1 LSLIF
6 LQPSIVNI
14 TVMAHR
20 FFDRFANAPDRAKEE
35 HTSEEHGLSDF
46 LSKSQR
52 GDLMVLISA
61 ALEQMRE
68 TILESFEALPI
79 SDKDSPKSKNED
91 ARNWNEFGHDVPSNT
106 TEEGIRDEVGLD
118 SKSRKEAL
126 AYFDEWQ
133 NSVFLRVGQV
143 VNEREESQD
152 VRAPVKKFPKDPTEP
167 EQESSKRLQQVYRPL
182 DNPLRDGPKAQRL
195 LILRSLLLLLLG
207 LEHYNAYSR
216 VLLLHIT
223 SSLNLQ
229 PSDLNDNEAKIAR
242 GLLDTAVAMTADEEA
257 KKKAADNQD
266 LRKWKVGLATVAG
279 AALIGITG
287 GLAAPLVAAGLGTV
301 MGGLGLGGTIAA
313 SYLGALASSGV
324 VVGGLFGAYGGKMTG
339 RMMDRYARE
348 VEDFA
353 FIPIRGTTTKK
364 LKDEKEA
371 AKEDHRLRV
380 TIGITGWVTEEDNI
394 TVPWRV
400 IGPES
405 EVFALRWEYEALLN
419 LGNSMRVLVTT
430 AAWKVASHQ
439 ILIRTVFV
447 GILSAVMLPLG
458 LVRLAKIAANPFSVA
473 ISRADKAGEVL
484 ADALINGAQGKR
496 PVTLIGYSLGSRVIY
511 SCLQSLA
518 KRRAYGLIESVV
530 LMGAPIPA
538 DAAEWHSMRAV
549 VAGRL
554 VNVYSESDSVLA
566 LLYRATHLE
575 VNISGLQPVNGVP
588 NLENIDVSATVSGH
602 LRYQFLVGQILTD
615 IGFEEIDASELEMEK
630 LAMWNQDEQIERE
643 QAENEKRKPAAQV
656 KRKPVPSQ
664 QVQVESKPGEQSK
677 DALSADKSIP
687 RKEVSHHPLS
697 QPSHPIKDKDEHTDD
712 ESDEEDELNFITM
725 IDEEDEARLHQEI
738 EQRTQEQ
745 MLNWRTRQMRVDREH
760 D

>member
-1 LSLIF
+1 
-6 LQPSIVNI
+6 
-14 TVMAHR
+14 MDR
-20 FFDRFANAPDRAKEE
+20 FFDRFANTPDRGKEE
-35 HTSEEHGLSDF
+35 HKNEEHGLSDF
-46 LSKSQR
+46 LSKSER
-52 GDLMVLISA
+52 GDLMVLITA
-61 ALEQMRE
+61 ALEQMRK
-68 TILESFEALPI
+68 TILESFEALPV
-79 SDKDSPKSKNED
+79 SHRESKESPKPKIE
-91 ARNWNEFGHDVPSNT
+91 ATRGWNGNDYDVPSDT
-106 TEEGIRDEVGLD
+106 TQEAIIDAVGLD
-118 SKSRKEAL
+118 RRSRKAAL

-133 NSVFLRVGQV
+133 NSVLLRVGQV
-143 VNEREESQD
+143 VNEREDSQHGQT
-152 VRAPVKKFPKDPTEP
+152 PIKKFPKDLIEL
-167 EQESSKRLQQVYRPL
+167 EDESSNRLQQVYPPL
-182 DNPLRDGPKAQRL
+182 DNPLRDGPRAQRL

-216 VLLLHIT
+216 VLLLHVT

-229 PSDLNDNEAKIAR
+229 TSDLNDNEAKIAR

-257 KKKAADNQD
+257 KKKAAENQE
-266 LRKWKVGLATVAG
+266 LRKWKVGFATVAG

-353 FIPIRGTTTKK
+353 FIPLRGTTTKK

-419 LGNSMRVLVTT
+419 LGNSMHVLVTT

-439 ILIRTVFV
+439 ILIRTVFA
-447 GILSAVMLPLG
+447 GILSAVMLPFG
-458 LVRLAKIAANPFSVA
+458 LMRLARIAANPFSVA
-473 ISRADKAGEVL
+473 MARADKAGEVL

-511 SCLQSLA
+511 SCLQNLA

-530 LMGAPIPA
+530 LMGSPIPA
-538 DAAEWHSMRAV
+538 NAAEWHSMRAV

-554 VNVYSESDSVLA
+554 VNVYSENDSVLA

-575 VNISGLQPVNGVP
+575 VDISGLQPVNGVP
-588 NLENIDVSATVSGH
+588 NLENIDVSTTVSGH
-602 LRYQFLVGQILTD
+602 LRYQFLVGQVLTD

-630 LAMWNQDEQIERE
+630 LALWNQDEQIERE
-643 QAENEKRKPAAQV
+643 QAENEKRKPATTRQV

-664 QVQVESKPGEQSK
+664 LPAQPKTGDEEQLRKEPLTVEHP
-677 DALSADKSIP
+677 IP
-687 RKEVSHHPLS
+687 MEEVSHHPLS
-697 QPSHPIKDKDEHTDD
+697 DHPLSDYPLSDHSRDHRERDESNDD
-712 ESDEEDELNFITM
+712 ESDTEDQLNFITM
-725 IDEEDEARLHQEI
+725 IDEEDEARLHAEI

-745 MLNWRTRQMRVDREH
+745 MLNWRTRQTRLDRE
-760 D
+760 

>member
-1 LSLIF
+1 
-6 LQPSIVNI
+6 
-14 TVMAHR
+14 MDR
-20 FFDRFANAPDRAKEE
+20 FFDRFANTPDRSKEE
-35 HTSEEHGLSDF
+35 HKNEEHGLSDF

-52 GDLMVLISA
+52 GELMVLITGV
-61 ALEQMRE
+61 LEQMRK
-68 TILESFEALPI
+68 TILESFEALPV
-79 SDKDSPKSKNED
+79 SQKDSPKPKTED
-91 ARNWNEFGHDVPSNT
+91 ARGWNGNDYDVPSNA
-106 TEEGIRDEVGLD
+106 TEEGIRNAVGLD
-118 SKSRKEAL
+118 RRSRKAAL

-133 NSVFLRVGQV
+133 NSVLLRVGQV
-143 VNEREESQD
+143 VNEREDSQD
-152 VRAPVKKFPKDPTEP
+152 GQAPVKKFPRDLIEL
-167 EQESSKRLQQVYRPL
+167 EEESSNRLQQVYPPL

-216 VLLLHIT
+216 VLLLHVT

-229 PSDLNDNEAKIAR
+229 TSDLNDNEAKIAR

-257 KKKAADNQD
+257 KKKAAENQE
-266 LRKWKVGLATVAG
+266 LRKWKVGFATVAG

-353 FIPIRGTTTKK
+353 FIPLRGKTTKK

-430 AAWKVASHQ
+430 AAWKVARHQ
-439 ILIRTVFV
+439 ILIRTVFA
-447 GILSAVMLPLG
+447 GLLSAVMLPFG
-458 LVRLAKIAANPFSVA
+458 LMRLARIAANPFSVA
-473 ISRADKAGEVL
+473 IARADKAGEVL

-511 SCLQSLA
+511 SCLQNLA

-530 LMGAPIPA
+530 LMGSPIPA

-554 VNVYSESDSVLA
+554 VNVYSENDSVLA

-575 VNISGLQPVNGVP
+575 VDISGLQPVNGVP

-602 LRYQFLVGQILTD
+602 LRYQFLVGQVLTD

-630 LAMWNQDEQIERE
+630 LALWNQEEQIERE
-643 QAENEKRKPAAQV
+643 QAENEKRKPATQV
-656 KRKPVPSQ
+656 KRKPVPREPPAEPKTSEQ
-664 QVQVESKPGEQSK
+664 QSK
-677 DALSADKSIP
+677 ESLTFEHPIP
-687 RKEVSHHPLS
+687 MEEVSHHPLS
-697 QPSHPIKDKDEHTDD
+697 DHPLSSHPSNERDKQTDD
-712 ESDEEDELNFITM
+712 ESDNQDQLNFITM
-725 IDEEDEARLHQEI
+725 IDEEDEARLHAEI

-745 MLNWRTRQMRVDREH
+745 MLSWRTRQMSVDR
-760 D
+760 DSSI

>member
-1 LSLIF
+1 
-6 LQPSIVNI
+6 
-14 TVMAHR
+14 MAHR
-20 FFDRFANAPDRAKEE
+20 FFDRFANTPDRGKEE
-35 HTSEEHGLSDF
+35 HKNEEHGLSDF
-46 LSKSQR
+46 LTKSQR
-52 GDLMVLISA
+52 ADLMVLISA
-61 ALEQMRE
+61 ALEQMRK
-68 TILESFEALPI
+68 TILESFEALPVSQI
-79 SDKDSPKSKNED
+79 ESPKPKNED
-91 ARNWNEFGHDVPSNT
+91 ARDWSGVEHDVPSNT
-106 TEEGIRDEVGLD
+106 AEEGVRRAVGLD
-118 SKSRKEAL
+118 SRSRKAAL

-133 NSVFLRVGQV
+133 NSVLLRVGQV
-143 VNEREESQD
+143 VNEREDSHDGQT
-152 VRAPVKKFPKDPTEP
+152 AVKKFPEDLIELD
-167 EQESSKRLQQVYRPL
+167 EEHSNRLQQVYQPL
-182 DNPLRDGPKAQRL
+182 DNPLRDAPKAQRL

-229 PSDLNDNEAKIAR
+229 TSDLNDNEAKIAR

-257 KKKAADNQD
+257 KKKAAENQE
-266 LRKWKVGLATVAG
+266 LRKWKVGFATVAG

-339 RMMDRYARE
+339 KMMDRYARE

-353 FIPIRGTTTKK
+353 FIPLRGKMTKK

-380 TIGITGWVTEEDNI
+380 TIGITGWATEEDNI

-400 IGPES
+400 IGPQS
-405 EVFALRWEYEALLN
+405 EVFALRWEYEALLK
-419 LGNSMRVLVTT
+419 LGNSMRALVAT

-439 ILIRTVFV
+439 ILIRTVFA
-447 GILSAVMLPLG
+447 GIMSAVFLPLG

-473 ISRADKAGEVL
+473 MSRADKAGEVL

-518 KRRAYGLIESVV
+518 KRRAYGLIESVF
-530 LMGAPIPA
+530 LMGSPVPA

-554 VNVYSESDSVLA
+554 VNVYSENDSVLA

-575 VNISGLQPVNGVP
+575 VDISGLQPVTGVP

-602 LRYQFLVGQILTD
+602 LRYQFLVGQVLTD
-615 IGFEEIDASELEMEK
+615 IGFEEIDTSELEMEK
-630 LAMWNQDEQIERE
+630 LALWNQDEQIERE
-643 QAENEKRKPAAQV
+643 QAENEKRRPAP
-656 KRKPVPSQ
+656 KEIRRKPVLPARPPAEPPAEAKPD
-664 QVQVESKPGEQSK
+664 ESVPDEQSEQT
-677 DALSADKSIP
+677 LTVEEPSPMEEEPST
-687 RKEVSHHPLS
+687 HPLS
-697 QPSHPIKDKDEHTDD
+697 SVRNDHNEEREEEEEEQ
-712 ESDEEDELNFITM
+712 SDQEDQLNFITM
-725 IDEEDEARLHQEI
+725 IDEEDEARLHAEI

-745 MLNWRTRQMRVDREH
+745 MISWRTRRMRVDR

>member
-1 LSLIF
+1 
-6 LQPSIVNI
+6 
-14 TVMAHR
+14 MAHR
-20 FFDRFANAPDRAKEE
+20 FFDRFANTPDRGKAE
-35 HTSEEHGLSDF
+35 HKNEEHGLSDF
-46 LSKSQR
+46 LSESQR

-61 ALEQMRE
+61 ASEQMRK

-79 SDKDSPKSKNED
+79 PQKESPKPKNED
-91 ARNWNEFGHDVPSNT
+91 ARNWNRSDHDVNSSTP
-106 TEEGIRDEVGLD
+106 EPDAVGLD
-118 SKSRKEAL
+118 SRSRKAAL
-126 AYFDEWQ
+126 SYFDEWQ
-133 NSVFLRVGQV
+133 NSVLLRVGQI
-143 VNEREESQD
+143 VNERENPQGGQ
-152 VRAPVKKFPKDPTEP
+152 APVKKFPSVPTEP
-167 EQESSKRLQQVYRPL
+167 EQESSNRLQQVYSPIETS
-182 DNPLRDGPKAQRL
+182 LRKGPKAQRL

-216 VLLLHIT
+216 VLLLRIT

-229 PSDLNDNEAKIAR
+229 TSDLNDNEAKIAR

-257 KKKAADNQD
+257 KKKAAENQE
-266 LRKWKVGLATVAG
+266 LRKWKVGFATVAG

-353 FIPIRGTTTKK
+353 FIPLRGKTTTKK

-380 TIGITGWVTEEDNI
+380 TIGITGWVTEENNI
-394 TVPWRV
+394 TTPWRV

-419 LGNSMRVLVTT
+419 LGNSMRALVTT

-439 ILIRTVFV
+439 ILIRTVFA
-447 GILSAVMLPLG
+447 GLLSAVMLPFG
-458 LVRLAKIAANPFSVA
+458 LMRLAKIAANPFSVA
-473 ISRADKAGEVL
+473 MSRADKAGEVL
-484 ADALINGAQGKR
+484 ADALINRAQGKR

-530 LMGAPIPA
+530 LMGSPIPA
-538 DAAEWHSMRAV
+538 DAAEWHSMRSV

-554 VNVYSESDSVLA
+554 VNVYSENDSVLA

-575 VNISGLQPVNGVP
+575 VDISGLQPVNGVP
-588 NLENIDVSATVSGH
+588 NLENVDVSATVSGH
-602 LRYQFLVGQILTD
+602 LRYQFLVGQVLTD
-615 IGFEEIDASELEMEK
+615 IGFEEIETHELEMEK
-630 LAMWNQDEQIERE
+630 LALWNQDQQIERE
-643 QAENEKRKPAAQV
+643 QAENEKRKPATTQI
-656 KRKPVPSQ
+656 KRKPVPSSSQ
-664 QVQVESKPGEQSK
+664 APPTDSTKAGETV
-677 DALSADKSIP
+677 P
-687 RKEVSHHPLS
+687 RKSLKEEAASTNEKPILMEEVSHHDRDPQS
-697 QPSHPIKDKDEHTDD
+697 VKRNEKGEHTDD
-712 ESDEEDELNFITM
+712 EEDDEDQLDFITM
-725 IDEEDEARLHQEI
+725 IDEEDEARLHAEI

-745 MLNWRTRQMRVDREH
+745 MLSWKTKRMRVDQE
-760 D
+760 

>member
-1 LSLIF
+1 
-6 LQPSIVNI
+6 
-14 TVMAHR
+14 MAHR
-20 FFDRFANAPDRAKEE
+20 FFDRFANAPDRGPEE
-35 HTSEEHGLSDF
+35 HKTEEHGLSDF
-46 LSKSQR
+46 LSDSQR
-52 GDLMVLISA
+52 GDLMVLISV
-61 ALEQMRE
+61 ALEQMRK

-79 SDKDSPKSKNED
+79 SQKEPPRSRNELTQ
-91 ARNWNEFGHDVPSNT
+91 VPNQRGREASFNA
-106 TEEGIRDEVGLD
+106 TEEGMRDAVGLD
-118 SKSRKEAL
+118 PKSRKEAL

-133 NSVFLRVGQV
+133 NSVLLRVGQV

-152 VRAPVKKFPKDPTEP
+152 GQAPVKKFPKDPAEP
-167 EQESSKRLQQVYRPL
+167 EQETSNRLQQVYPPL
-182 DNPLRDGPKAQRL
+182 DNALRDGPKAQRL

-216 VLLLHIT
+216 VLLLHIA

-229 PSDLNDNEAKIAR
+229 LGDLNDNEAKIAR
-242 GLLDTAVAMTADEEA
+242 GLLDAAVAMTADEEA
-257 KKKAADNQD
+257 KKKAADNQN

-339 RMMDRYARE
+339 KMMDRYARE

-353 FIPIRGTTTKK
+353 FIPIRGTTAKR
-364 LKDEKEA
+364 LRDEKEA

-400 IGPES
+400 IGSES

-430 AAWKVASHQ
+430 AAWKFASHQ
-439 ILIRTVFV
+439 VLIRTVFAS
-447 GILSAVMLPLG
+447 IMSAVMLPFG

-484 ADALINGAQGKR
+484 ADALVNGAQGKR

-530 LMGAPIPA
+530 FMGAPIPA

-554 VNVYSESDSVLA
+554 VNVYSENDSVLA

-575 VNISGLQPVNGVP
+575 VDISGLQPVNGVP
-588 NLENIDVSATVSGH
+588 NLENVDVSATVSGH
-602 LRYQFLVGQILTD
+602 LRYQFLVGQVLTD

-630 LAMWNQDEQIERE
+630 LAMWNQDEEIERE

-664 QVQVESKPGEQSK
+664 VQAEPETGKAIMAEGQRHDLPI
-677 DALSADKSIP
+677 DKSIP
-687 RKEVSHHPLS
+687 RKELPHHPLFHDRNNDNEKHS
-697 QPSHPIKDKDEHTDD
+697 DD
-712 ESDEEDELNFITM
+712 ESDQEDELNHITM

-738 EQRTQEQ
+738 EQRTHEQ
-745 MLNWRTRQMRVDREH
+745 MLNWKTRQMRVDRAH